1 MKIAFLD
8 DENPEAI
15 GPCKILGQ
23 YVGEYSAVIPTIG
36 NQMLRMRWIGELTQA
51 GFILPVLI
59 HPARKLAVVQRS
71 VYKPSSALEQT
82 LEGAV
87 LFPAEPLLTEI

>member
-1 MKIAFLD
+1 MD

-51 GFILPVLI
+51 GFILPELI
-59 HPARKLAVVQRS
+59 HPKDDIIQRENWLWYSGLCTSRHRRWSKHWKGLYYFQRS
-71 VYKPSSALEQT
+71 RC
-82 LEGAV
+82 
-87 LFPAEPLLTEI
+87 